1 MYVHVHMHTCRD
13 SENINEST
21 YLLLHGTLFDSLK
34 HNVSYDSH
42 LIMAFTAVLLTPC
55 SILVMTLATLANV
68 VAASLADVEAF
79 YRAEGST
86 YPSSY
91 NPIAIR
97 LWPGEAPGE
106 RPGTIGN
113 ETESCFTKGVP
124 VSQCK
129 DKSVGEVTVPMIVP
143 FIVPGADSAVI
154 VSPGGAYK
162 FLAIDREG
170 YDIADWLN
178 SIGVSAFVLKYRVP
192 ARPWLPFGA
201 APLMDAQRA
210 MGMVRKMAGS
220 GSVSALNKSKVG
232 FMGFSAGA
240 HLTGHLNVAWKS
252 RTYPRVDAADDEA
265 CRPDYSLMV
274 YPWLSVSQAPVSAP
288 PEEASALN
296 VTKETPPTMLVQ
308 AQDDPVHPENALY
321 YWLALKQQQA
331 APSELHLYPRG
342 GHGYGRCTVNRQ
354 AAAHWHEVCTWPERG
369 TLFLQTLGAA
379 PHAPPPYGSA
389 RA

>member
-1 MYVHVHMHTCRD
+1 
-13 SENINEST
+13 
-21 YLLLHGTLFDSLK
+21 
-34 HNVSYDSH
+34 
-42 LIMAFTAVLLTPC
+42 
-55 SILVMTLATLANV
+55 
-68 VAASLADVEAF
+68 
-79 YRAEGST
+79 
-86 YPSSY
+86 
-91 NPIAIR
+91 
-97 LWPGEAPGE
+97 
-106 RPGTIGN
+106 
-113 ETESCFTKGVP
+113 
-124 VSQCK
+124 
-129 DKSVGEVTVPMIVP
+129 
-143 FIVPGADSAVI
+143 VI

-210 MGMVRKMAGS
+210 MGMVRQMAGS
-220 GSVSALNKSKVG
+220 GSVPALNKSKVG

-252 RTYPRVDAADDEA
+252 RTYPRVDTADDEA
-265 CRPDYSLMV
+265 CRPDFSLMV
-274 YPWLSVSQAPVSAP
+274 YPWQSVSQAPVNAP
-288 PEEASALN
+288 PGEASALN

-308 AQDDPVHPENALY
+308 AEDDPVHAENALY

-354 AAAHWHEVCTWPERG
+354 AAAQWHEVCTWPQRG
-369 TLFLQTLGAA
+369 TLFLQTLGVA
-379 PHAPPPYGSA
+379 PHAPLPYGGA
-389 RA
+389 RT